1 VTPVA
6 AAPPA
11 LLWRIGHWPDPLAWP
26 PREARLREP
35 GRFDDPQQRY
45 RTLYTA
51 EQRAGCFVEAIARF
65 RPSIAALQGAGALL
79 ALPARVPASW
89 RASRCVGRLQP
100 EPGERFL
107 DVRSLETVE
116 TLRRELAPLLHEL
129 GVADLDVSGV
139 RGPSRAV
146 TMAVSR
152 WANDNGYRGV
162 AYRSRFDDALD
173 CWALFEGARFERVG
187 LAEPVLP
194 DDPDL
199 VAAVARFR
207 LVV

>member
-1 VTPVA
+1 MTPIA

-26 PREARLREP
+26 PREASQREP

-65 RPSIAALQGAGALL
+65 RPSIAALQDAGALL

-89 RASRCVGRLQP
+89 RASRCVGRLRP
-100 EPGERFL
+100 DPGQRVL
-107 DVRSLETVE
+107 DVRALETLE
-116 TLRRELAPLLHEL
+116 ALRRDLAPLLHRS
-129 GVADLDVSGV
+129 GFTDLDVSGV
-139 RGPSRAV
+139 RGPNRAV

-152 WANDNGYRGV
+152 WAYDAGYRGV

-173 CWALFEGARFERVG
+173 CWALFEGTRFERVG
-187 LAEPVLP
+187 LEEPVLP

-199 VAAVARFR
+199 VAAVARFG